1 MLTTLNSE
9 FAIPG
14 YESAS
19 IEQIPIDQKLAINKA
34 LESRKYPIVLAG
46 TTGAGKTMAAACLYQ
61 RIAKAKGSR
70 PMWHRCD
77 DLLTGMAFGQISGV
91 QLDAVDKSGQWMRQ
105 TIKHSELVNKITY
118 TECLFLDDF
127 CLEKPKAG
135 MLTQMFLLLERR
147 LGKKTVI
154 TTNKSAKQIAELYD
168 DRVRDRLTAGTS
180 IIFKGESR
188 RGKA

>member
-1 MLTTLNSE
+1 MSITLSSE
-9 FAIPG
+9 YSIPG

-19 IEQIPIDQKLAINKA
+19 VDQIPQEQKNAINAA
-34 LESRKYPIVLAG
+34 LQSQRYPIVLAG
-46 TTGAGKTMAAACLYQ
+46 TTGAGKTMAAACLYR
-61 RIAKAKGSR
+61 RIASVMNSR

-77 DLLTGMAFGQISGV
+77 DLLSGMAFGQINGV
-91 QLDAVDKSGQWMRQ
+91 QVDGVDESGQWVRQ
-105 TIKHSELVNKITY
+105 TVKHSVLVNKITN

-154 TTNKSAKQIAELYD
+154 TTNKSARQIAELYD
-168 DRVRDRLTAGTS
+168 DRVRDRLTAGS
-180 IIFKGESR
+180 SVVFKGESR
-188 RGKA
+188 RGSL